1 MVNDITKETAK
12 ASNDLLE
19 YLYDSY
25 NGYKECASQVSDP
38 IMQELFNSLALRRQE
53 MINELSAQIR
63 VLNEEPIKSGS
74 ITAAAHRAFIDVKSL
89 VTGGDKEAIV
99 NEVKRGENYTI
110 DRYREILSKN
120 LPIAIK
126 QVLLRQLSEIEANVA
141 KVEQMH

>member
-1 MVNDITKETAK
+1 MTNDIAKESAK

-38 IMQELFNSLALRRQE
+38 VMQELFNSLALRREQ

-63 VLNEEPIKSGS
+63 ILNEEPIKSGS

-89 VTGGDKEAIV
+89 VTGGDKDAIV
-99 NEVKRGENYTI
+99 KEVKRGEHYTI

-141 KVEQMH
+141 RVEQMH

>member
-1 MVNDITKETAK
+1 MIDITKDTVK

-19 YLYDSY
+19 YLYDSF
-25 NGYKECASQVSDP
+25 NGYKECAGQVADP
-38 IMQELFNSLALRRQE
+38 IMRELFNSLALRRQE

-63 VLNEEPIKSGS
+63 VLNEEPVKSGS
-74 ITAAAHRAFIDVKSL
+74 MTAAAHRAFINVKSL
-89 VTGGDKEAIV
+89 VTGGDKDAIV
-99 NEVKRGENYTI
+99 KEVKRGESYTI

-120 LPIAIK
+120 LPVAIK

>member
-1 MVNDITKETAK
+1 MATDITKETAK

-38 IMQELFNSLALRRQE
+38 IMRDLFNSLALRRQE

-63 VLNEEPIKSGS
+63 TLNEEPVKSGS
-74 ITAAAHRAFIDVKSL
+74 VTAAAHRTFIDVKSL
-89 VTGGDKEAIV
+89 ITGGDKDAIV
-99 NEVKRGENYTI
+99 KEVKRGESYTI
-110 DRYREILSKN
+110 DRYREILSKS
-120 LPIAIK
+120 LPAAIK
-126 QVLLRQLSEIEANVA
+126 QVLLRQLSEIESNVA